1 LGHDIIATLD
11 DNQADPYVLN
21 AFYSTALDDFT
32 KGSLAYPLNNLGLG
46 QHTLTV
52 RGWDTYN
59 NPSSKTISFT
69 VIDSSE
75 IQIENVFNSPN
86 PVTDQTI
93 FFIQHNKPRELLD
106 VKISIFTVAGKC
118 IWTSS
123 QEVFSSSYL
132 IDSLMWDAT
141 TSSGQKVNKGTYIY
155 TIELISTL
163 SNSSDLYS
171 GKLIVN

>member
-1 LGHDIIATLD
+1 M
-11 DNQADPYVLN
+11 
-21 AFYSTALDDFT
+21 
-32 KGSLAYPLNNLGLG
+32 
-46 QHTLTV
+46 
-52 RGWDTYN
+52 
-59 NPSSKTISFT
+59 
-69 VIDSSE
+69 
-75 IQIENVFNSPN
+75 
-86 PVTDQTI
+86 
-93 FFIQHNKPRELLD
+93 
-106 VKISIFTVAGKC
+106 KISIFTVAGKC